1 MGDDGE
7 GGIPIQQHRRG
18 AKVVISLLEDPVASF
33 ALNGVIGPAQFQTH
47 ATSQSSDFGSIAAR
61 RNISRDDTRPAPHQ
75 GNIRQCPHR
84 GFECARA
91 ETCARAPPAPVHL
104 DFLGTAMP
112 ASLLAPR
119 SHLCPQQLSDDPV
132 LFYAPD
138 PFPVPC
144 HCQTALLGPLSCPP
158 CNDSSAKCRHLRS
171 NLIFSPLQPAVQSL
185 PTDPARSKDAG
196 SSRKK
201 ARGGSSCQAP
211 GEGSGWPKIF
221 IGLREKNPFIVCL
234 MPEIAEVEC
243 ARCLLERMCCS
254 KRILNVQVV
263 QDTKVFDGSL
273 DGSLPDDFHRR

>member
-1 MGDDGE
+1 LGDDGE
-7 GGIPIQQHRRG
+7 GRIPIQQHRRG
-18 AKVVISLLEDPVASF
+18 AKVVISLLEDPVAIF
-33 ALNGVIGPAQFQTH
+33 ALNGVIGPAQIPNTCNQSVERLWEHCSTEKPISGCH
-47 ATSQSSDFGSIAAR
+47 EARPPSSQHSLMSTSGLRVCSC
-61 RNISRDDTRPAPHQ
+61 RNVRKGAS
-75 GNIRQCPHR
+75 
-84 GFECARA
+84 
-91 ETCARAPPAPVHL
+91 APVHL

-158 CNDSSAKCRHLRS
+158 CNDFSAKCRHLRS

-196 SSRKK
+196 SSRKQ

-221 IGLREKNPFIVCL
+221 IGLREKNPFIVC
-234 MPEIAEVEC
+234 
-243 ARCLLERMCCS
+243 
-254 KRILNVQVV
+254 
-263 QDTKVFDGSL
+263 
-273 DGSLPDDFHRR
+273 